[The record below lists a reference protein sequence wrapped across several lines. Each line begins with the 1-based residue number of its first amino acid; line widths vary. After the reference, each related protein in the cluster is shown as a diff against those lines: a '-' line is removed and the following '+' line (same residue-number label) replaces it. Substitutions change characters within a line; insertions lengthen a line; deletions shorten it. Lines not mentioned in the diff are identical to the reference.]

1 MENVTYCFSVYPV
14 VDTSEDAEWAESVY
28 INADSSFANL
38 KSLCIC
44 GKIAKYRAYKCNN
57 PETIPLNKSY

>member
-1 MENVTYCFSVYPV
+1 MW
-14 VDTSEDAEWAESVY
+14 VDDVEWAENVY